1 MWGCSMCLFTYN
13 MKYRVSQRRER
24 TEEEEDHSVPA
35 ACLNLCVCV
44 CVNVQTVLDT
54 SSVPGTKL
62 SFNVG
67 L

>member
-1 MWGCSMCLFTYN
+1 MWGSSMCLFTYN
-13 MKYRVSQRRER
+13 MKCPVSQRRER
-24 TEEEEDHSVPA
+24 TEEEEDRRVTA

-44 CVNVQTVLDT
+44 CVKLQTVLDT

-62 SFNVG
+62 SFHVG